1 MAEFSAP
8 SPGTEERLSFF
19 NVMIKAYTGPSQSNF
34 QSLARNPGA
43 SAGTAYLWVAVA
55 AAVGSLITAV
65 LSQIFQF
72 NPFMRYLN
80 DYGFGDFGF
89 GERFAGGILNL
100 VWTVICG
107 VPVAAVVG
115 VIAFA
120 IFTGIMHLISGLLGG
135 QGDYGKLAYIMAA
148 VQVPFTLISSILS
161 PIPYLACLVFLIGL
175 YVLVLQVLA
184 LDGVYLY
191 GIPKAILALL
201 IPIIVICII
210 VACIAAGFVA
220 IFATA
225 FREVFDQIPSEIYP

>member
-1 MAEFSAP
+1 
-8 SPGTEERLSFF
+8 
-19 NVMIKAYTGPSQSNF
+19 
-34 QSLARNPGA
+34 
-43 SAGTAYLWVAVA
+43 
-55 AAVGSLITAV
+55 
-65 LSQIFQF
+65 
-72 NPFMRYLN
+72 MRYFD

-89 GERFAGGILNL
+89 GEQVAGGFFNL
-100 VWTVICG
+100 IWRVVCG

-115 VIAFA
+115 IIAFA

-135 QGDYGKLAYIMAA
+135 QGEYGKLAYMMAA

-161 PIPYLACLVFLIGL
+161 PIPYLGCLAFLIGL

-201 IPIIVICII
+201 VPIIVICII
-210 VACIAAGFVA
+210 VACLVAGFMA

-225 FREVFDQIPSEIYP
+225 FRDVFDQIPSEFYP